1 MLDCISILTALN
13 LNYQIWQLLFIIRCD
28 LRSTII
34 IIIICLFLSC
44 AGIAMERFLWIR
56 ENSLVFDIHVLI
68 INRDARTWLAFSNC
82 HLLSSW
88 HILAAFHCNFVTKKF
103 YKKWKK
109 NIYTYIY
116 ICVCVCVC
124 VCISYMYKHICSCKH
139 VDLFVNMLIYLFLF
153 FLGAAI
159 LCKTGHCICKF
170 CLL

>member
-13 LNYQIWQLLFIIRCD
+13 LNYQIWQLLFIIQCD

-44 AGIAMERFLWIR
+44 AGIAMEPFLWIR

-68 INRDARTWLAFSNC
+68 INRDAWTWLAFSNC

-88 HILAAFHCNFVTKKF
+88 HILAVFHCNFVTKKF
-103 YKKWKK
+103 YKKEMKK
-109 NIYTYIY
+109 YIYTYIY
-116 ICVCVCVC
+116 TYMCVCVCVC
-124 VCISYMYKHICSCKH
+124 VSVTCISIFVH
-139 VDLFVNMLIYLFLF
+139 VNMLIYLFLF